1 MSDSGQRLSG
11 IPRFVVIAASLVVII
26 AGLRAASAI
35 VLPFLASV
43 FLAVF
48 SLPILYWLKRLK
60 VPNPLAVL
68 GTMLFVIAVLSGIGM
83 LVGGSVNSFTEAAPH
98 YRERLQ
104 ELTLN
109 LRGWLAAR
117 GLDLTDVGNLELI
130 NAGAVMD
137 LAGNLFRAVT
147 RLLQQ
152 TATVLLTMTF
162 ILLEAAGFP
171 AKLEAALGK
180 NGGLGRF
187 TKVHSEVQRYLG
199 IKAVISL
206 ATGILV
212 GCWLWGLGID
222 FPLVWALLAFLMN
235 FIPTLGSLLAGV
247 PAVLL
252 ALVQYGPG
260 RALAVAIGYLVIN
273 LILGT
278 FIEPHFMGRRFGL
291 STLVVFLSLVFWG
304 WVWGPVGMLLSVPLT
319 MILKIL
325 MENSDDFRWLA
336 MLLDARPPEEPSA
349 APMAAGS
356 SRR

>member
-1 MSDSGQRLSG
+1 
-11 IPRFVVIAASLVVII
+11 VIAASLVVII

-68 GTMLFVIAVLSGIGM
+68 GTMLFVIAVLSGIGL

-98 YRERLQ
+98 YRDRLQ

-109 LRGWLAAR
+109 LREWLATQ
-117 GLDLTDVGNLELI
+117 GIDLTDVGNLELI

-212 GCWLWGLGID
+212 GCWLWGLGVD

-336 MLLDARPPEEPSA
+336 MLLDALP
-349 APMAAGS
+349 
-356 SRR
+356 

>member
-1 MSDSGQRLSG
+1 VADTDQRLSG
-11 IPRFVVIAASLVVII
+11 GTRFVVIAASLVVVI
-26 AGLRAASAI
+26 AGLKAASTI

-48 SLPILYWLKRLK
+48 SLPVLYLLKRLR

-68 GTMLFVIAVLSGIGM
+68 GTMLFVIAVLTGIGL
-83 LVGGSVNSFTEAAPH
+83 LVGGSVNSFIEAAPH

-104 ELTLN
+104 EMTLEV
-109 LRGWLAAR
+109 RGWLAAR
-117 GLDLTDVGNLELI
+117 GMDLSDLGDVELI

-137 LAGNLFRAVT
+137 LAGNLLRAVT

-162 ILLEAAGFP
+162 ILLEATGFP
-171 AKLEAALGK
+171 AKLQAALGN
-180 NGGLGRF
+180 NGGLERF

-206 ATGILV
+206 ATGIFI
-212 GCWLWGLGID
+212 GCWLWGLGVD
-222 FPLVWALLAFLMN
+222 FFLVWALLAFLMN
-235 FIPTLGSLLAGV
+235 FIPTLGSLLAAV

-252 ALVQYGPG
+252 AAVQFGPG
-260 RALAVAIGYLVIN
+260 RALAVVLGYLAVN
-273 LILGT
+273 LVLGT
-278 FIEPHFMGRRFGL
+278 FVEPHFMGRRFGL

-304 WVWGPVGMLLSVPLT
+304 WVWGPIGMLLSVPLT

-336 MLLDARPPEEPSA
+336 MLLDARPPEDPAAASA
-349 APMAAGS
+349 ASGP

>member
-1 MSDSGQRLSG
+1 MADADQRLSG
-11 IPRFVVIAASLVVII
+11 GTRFIVIAASIVVVI
-26 AGLRAASAI
+26 AGLKAASAI

-48 SLPILYWLKRLK
+48 SLPILYWLKRLR

-68 GTMLFVIAVLSGIGM
+68 GTMLFVIAVLTGIAL
-83 LVGGSVNSFTEAAPH
+83 LVGGSMNSFTEAAPL

-104 ELTLN
+104 QMTLEV
-109 LRGWLAAR
+109 RGWLAAK
-117 GLDLTDVGNLELI
+117 GVDLTDLGNVEML

-162 ILLEAAGFP
+162 ILLEATGFP
-171 AKLEAALGK
+171 AKLEAALGS
-180 NGGLGRF
+180 NDGLGRF

-235 FIPTLGSLLAGV
+235 FIPTLGSLLAAV
-247 PAVLL
+247 PAVCSQSYSMVP
-252 ALVQYGPG
+252 AG
-260 RALAVAIGYLVIN
+260 RWRS
-273 LILGT
+273 
-278 FIEPHFMGRRFGL
+278 P
-291 STLVVFLSLVFWG
+291 
-304 WVWGPVGMLLSVPLT
+304 
-319 MILKIL
+319 
-325 MENSDDFRWLA
+325 SDTWW
-336 MLLDARPPEEPSA
+336 SI
-349 APMAAGS
+349 
-356 SRR
+356 

>member
-1 MSDSGQRLSG
+1 
-11 IPRFVVIAASLVVII
+11 VIAASLVVII

-68 GTMLFVIAVLSGIGM
+68 GTMLFVIAVLSGIGL

-98 YRERLQ
+98 YRDRLQ

-109 LRGWLAAR
+109 LREWLATQ
-117 GLDLTDVGNLELI
+117 GIDLTDVGNLELI

-212 GCWLWGLGID
+212 GCWLWGLGVD

-336 MLLDARPPEEPSA
+336 MLLDARPPEDPAA
-349 APMAAGS
+349 APMAAGP

>member
-1 MSDSGQRLSG
+1 MADTDQRFSGG
-11 IPRFVVIAASLVVII
+11 TRFVVIAASLVVVI
-26 AGLRAASAI
+26 AGLRAASII

-43 FLAVF
+43 FLAMF

-60 VPNPLAVL
+60 LPNPLAVL
-68 GTMLFVIAVLSGIGM
+68 GTMLFVIAILSGIGL
-83 LVGGSVNSFTEAAPH
+83 LVGGSVNSFTEAAPL

-104 ELTLN
+104 ELTLD
-109 LRGWLAAR
+109 LRGWLTAK
-117 GLDLTDVGNLELI
+117 GIDLTDLGDLELI

-152 TATVLLTMTF
+152 TATVMLTMTF

-187 TKVHSEVQRYLG
+187 TKVHSEIQRYLG

-212 GCWLWGLGID
+212 GSWLWGLGVD

-235 FIPTLGSLLAGV
+235 FIPTLGSLLAAV

-252 ALVQYGPG
+252 ALVQHGPG
-260 RALAVAIGYLVIN
+260 RALAVAIGYLVVN
-273 LILGT
+273 VTLGN
-278 FIEPHFMGRRFGL
+278 FIEPHLMGRRFGL

-325 MENSDDFRWLA
+325 MENSDEFRWLA
-336 MLLDARPPEEPSA
+336 MLLDARPPQKPI
-349 APMAAGS
+349 AGEAEAGP
-356 SRR
+356 